1 MAYLPQFKTDVFIS
15 YRRASNEG
23 EDQWVDQFCRTLQAQ
38 LHDLVSSDV
47 ELWRDMSELSA
58 GNAWR
63 PAITEAVLNSGVFVA
78 LASRT
83 YFDSPECVKEFDTF
97 LGRLK
102 NPDGGDGRKLVPIFK
117 HPPKPDQDL
126 PAELATIGRHDLYL
140 LDPKPWRALDP
151 SDKDD
156 APEYKRRLGRIAGE
170 LMETLEELKR
180 REKKK
185 ARGKVFLAAVGD
197 ELTQAREEVRADLR
211 SQGFLVLPEREY
223 LWNADD
229 HRERIERDLAD
240 SLVCVHLVS
249 RLPSTDPLT
258 ASRSRLQLQLAQAA
272 MAARQ
277 RPAPVVWIQ
286 PADATDPSTQ
296 ALINYI
302 TDDLPASGV
311 AYFTKGLEEFKSEV
325 FELLPKP
332 VRAAPP
338 KPREVALL
346 IEEADIADAG
356 PLRELL
362 AETLKLDAKL
372 VKFSASAPKDPARM
386 TKILAGATQCVVF
399 WGQQPEEWVQD
410 VLDLDELTNHIGRER
425 MALFVAGPPSAEKA
439 AFRSPNARLV
449 QGVVSSGEADL
460 RAFFDAAGAA

>member
-1 MAYLPQFKTDVFIS
+1 MAYLPQFKQDVFIS

-23 EDQWVDQFCRTLQAQ
+23 DDQWVDQFCKTLQAQ
-38 LHDLVSSDV
+38 LHDLVSGDV
-47 ELWRDMSELSA
+47 QLWRDTAELRS
-58 GNAWR
+58 GDKWR
-63 PAITEAVLNSGVFVA
+63 PEIADAVLNSGVFVA

-83 YFDSPECVKEFDTF
+83 YFDSPECVKEFDLF

-102 NPDGGDGRKLVPIFK
+102 NADGGDGRKLVPIFK

-126 PAELATIGRHDLYL
+126 PVELNTIGRHELFQ

-151 SDKDD
+151 VDD
-156 APEYKRRLGRIAGE
+156 AHEYKRRLGRIAGE
-170 LMETLEELKR
+170 LMVTLEELKS

-197 ELTQAREEVRADLR
+197 ELSAAREDVRADLR

-229 HRERIERDLAD
+229 HRERIERDLAE

-249 RLPSTDPLT
+249 RLAGTDPLT
-258 ASRSRLQLQLAQAA
+258 AARSRLQLQLAQAA
-272 MAARQ
+272 MSARQ
-277 RPAPVVWIQ
+277 RPPPLVWIQ

-296 ALINYI
+296 SLIDYI
-302 TDDLPASGV
+302 ESDLANAGV
-311 AYFTKGLEEFKSEV
+311 EVLAGGLEELKSQV
-325 FELLPKP
+325 FDLLPKP

-346 IEEADIADAG
+346 IEEADIAAAA

-362 AETLKLDAKL
+362 AEKLNLDAKL
-372 VKFSASAPKDPARM
+372 VKFSGATPKDAARM
-386 TKILAGATQCVVF
+386 AKTLATATQCLVF
-399 WGQQPEEWVQD
+399 WSQQPEEWVD
-410 VLDLDELTNHIGRER
+410 DLLDLGELADHLGRER
-425 MALFVAGPPSAEKA
+425 MAVFVAGPPSSEKA
-439 AFRSPNARLV
+439 AYRTPNARLV
-449 QGVVSSGEADL
+449 QGVVSAGEAEL
-460 RAFFDAAGAA
+460 RGFFDTADGR